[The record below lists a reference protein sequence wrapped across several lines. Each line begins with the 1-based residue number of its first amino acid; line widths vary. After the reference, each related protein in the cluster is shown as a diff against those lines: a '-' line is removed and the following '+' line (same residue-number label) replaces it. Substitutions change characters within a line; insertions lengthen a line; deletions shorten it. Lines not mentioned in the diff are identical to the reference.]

1 MDFIT
6 INSSNKT
13 EEFALKQV
21 AKQATSSLMYRLGK
35 TIILASVCVER
46 EPVSEDFL
54 PLVVQFLEKSY
65 AAGKIPGGFVKREGR
80 AQDFEI
86 LTSRLIDRTLRP
98 LFPKDYRY
106 PTQITL
112 MVLSHDIENDLQ

>member
-21 AKQATSSLMYRLGK
+21 AKQATSSLLYRLGK

-54 PLVVQFLEKSY
+54 PLVVQFLEKILCSR
-65 AAGKIPGGFVKREGR
+65 KDPGRFC
-80 AQDFEI
+80 
-86 LTSRLIDRTLRP
+86 
-98 LFPKDYRY
+98 
-106 PTQITL
+106 
-112 MVLSHDIENDLQ
+112 

>member
-35 TIILASVCVER
+35 NHHFSECVR
-46 EPVSEDFL
+46 
-54 PLVVQFLEKSY
+54 
-65 AAGKIPGGFVKREGR
+65 GKR
-80 AQDFEI
+80 ACE
-86 LTSRLIDRTLRP
+86 
-98 LFPKDYRY
+98 
-106 PTQITL
+106 
-112 MVLSHDIENDLQ
+112 